1 MAAEDYIKAQK
12 SGKAAYRKAVG
23 RGEYPYLPA
32 LDEIVDSR
40 SILSEEPL
48 GLVSIPL
55 EQIVGTKTV
64 GRKTSFAS
72 NYMPLMPENSEFA
85 RKWTGVVAYH
95 LDQGVGDP
103 IVAYEYM
110 NRFYVLEGNKR
121 VSVLKYFHADSIEG
135 TVTRL
140 VPYPAETE
148 ENRIYYE
155 FMSFYKD
162 SQINYLFFSK
172 RGSYEQLTE
181 AVGKKSG
188 EKWTDDEKMDFRSL
202 YNRFSRIYEAKGGD
216 TLPGTAGDALL
227 FYLSLYPYREVLGKS
242 TDEMKSDV
250 ARIWEDISSV
260 SGGTKTNDSV
270 VFRPS
275 QETGG
280 SIFTR
285 FFGLQMV
292 RQLKVAFIHDRPVEM
307 SSWSYTHELGRMHLD
322 QVFGDKIYTEA
333 FFLKESSSDIS
344 ELIEF
349 VIDSGFHMIFTTSTR
364 FLAASLKASIEH
376 PGVKILNCSVG
387 QPYRTLR
394 TYFGRLYEA
403 KYLCGMIAG
412 AMTPNDRIAY
422 QAPLPNY
429 GSIADI
435 NAFALGAQMTN
446 PRAKVYL
453 HWMSQ
458 TDTEPLRDLLDREK
472 ICVVSDSDMI
482 TPASR
487 DRSYGLYMTGNG
499 LMQRLATPIWNWGRF
514 YERIIRDFLQGN
526 WDNDRQAK
534 QKSAINYWWGISG
547 GVIDLITS
555 DELPRGIETLTNII
569 KSQMYADYFNPFRGQ
584 FLRQDGSVAGRKDQS
599 LTPEEIIMMDYLADG
614 VIGSIPAS
622 WELTDD
628 AREKVEQQGRITPA
642 MTTVE

>member
-1 MAAEDYIKAQK
+1 MPSEEYTKALK
-12 SGKAAYRKAVG
+12 SGKAAYRKAVA

-32 LDEIVDSR
+32 LDEMVDNR
-40 SILSEEPL
+40 SVLTEESL

-55 EQIVGTKTV
+55 NQIVGTKTA
-64 GRKTSFAS
+64 GRQAAFA
-72 NYMPLMPENSEFA
+72 YDFMPLMPENSEFA
-85 RKWTGVVAYH
+85 RKWDGVVKYH

-110 NRFYVLEGNKR
+110 NKFYVLEGNKR

-140 VPYPAETE
+140 VPYPTDTI
-148 ENRIYYE
+148 ENQIYYE
-155 FMSFYKD
+155 FMAFYKD
-162 SQINYLFFSK
+162 SQINYVSFTK
-172 RGSYEQLTE
+172 RGSFPRLTE
-181 AVGKKSG
+181 AVGKKVG
-188 EKWTDDEKMDFRSL
+188 EKWTDDEKIDFRSL
-202 YNRFSRIYEAKGGD
+202 YNRFTEIFLAKGGGQLKI
-216 TLPGTAGDALL
+216 TPGDALL
-227 FYLSLYPYREVLGKS
+227 FYLSLYTYDEVQGRS
-242 TDEMKSDV
+242 TNEMKADV
-250 ARIWEDISSV
+250 DKIWEDLPL
-260 SGGTKTNDSV
+260 SGQEQTTNESV
-270 VFRPS
+270 VFKPA

-285 FFGLQMV
+285 FFKLQKV
-292 RQLKVAFIHDRPVEM
+292 GQLKVAFIHDRPAEV
-307 SSWSYTHELGRMHLD
+307 SSWAYTHELGRMQLE
-322 QVFGDKIYTEA
+322 QTFGKQIHTDAY
-333 FFLKESSSDIS
+333 FLKESSSDIS
-344 ELIEF
+344 ELIES
-349 VIDSGFHMIFTTSTR
+349 VISSGYHMIFTTSTR

-376 PGVKILNCSVG
+376 PEVKILNCSVG
-387 QPYRTLR
+387 QPYKTMR

-412 AMTPNDRIAY
+412 AMTPNDKIAY

-429 GSIADI
+429 GTIADI

-458 TDTEPLRDLLDREK
+458 TDTESLEQLLEREN

-487 DRSYGLYMTGNG
+487 NRSYGLYMTGNG

-526 WDNDRQAK
+526 WDNSQEAK
-534 QKSAINYWWGISG
+534 KPAINYWWGISSG
-547 GVIDLITS
+547 IIDLIMS
-555 DELPRGIETLTNII
+555 DELPHGIETLTNIV
-569 KSQMYADYFNPFRGQ
+569 KGQMYVDYFNPFWGQ
-584 FLRQDGSVAGRKDQS
+584 FHKQDGTIAGKKDAS
-599 LTPEEIIMMDYLADG
+599 LTPEEIITMDYLADG
-614 VIGSIPAS
+614 VIGAIPKN
-622 WELTDD
+622 WELTED
-628 AREKVEQQGRITPA
+628 AREKVELQGHITPA

>member
-1 MAAEDYIKAQK
+1 MASEDYIKAQK

-628 AREKVEQQGRITPA
+628 AREKVELQGRITPA

>member
-216 TLPGTAGDALL
+216 TLPGTTGDALL

-628 AREKVEQQGRITPA
+628 AREKVELQGRITPA

>member
-1 MAAEDYIKAQK
+1 MASEDYIKAQK

-403 KYLCGMIAG
+403 KYLCGMIEG
-412 AMTPNDRIAY
+412 AMKPNDRNAY

-628 AREKVEQQGRITPA
+628 AREKVELQGRITPA

>member
-1 MAAEDYIKAQK
+1 MASEDYIKAQK